1 MKTIIKLLLGIFIFF
16 ISINSLTAQKQERL
30 SAIEIKL
37 MELAKSNPGLI
48 EKVDLSV
55 TNVSLQEFIRGLG
68 VSNNL
73 NISIDPGLKL
83 SITNNF
89 SNVTVMDIILFLVE
103 KYDLEIN
110 FIGSI
115 MSFSQYSI
123 PLPEPVI
130 YVPKRLAITYNS
142 ASDILGLDLK
152 DDSLYLVTKEITRL
166 SQKNVV
172 HAPYLGQKVVNGFI
186 QNISFENSL
195 EKFAFANDLKITKT
209 EDNSYLIEKKDAETN
224 VPVGKSEKNNKKG
237 NYQSI
242 NTGGADFN
250 IKVDN
255 NLLTVDAVNIPILDI
270 ISGVSFETGKN
281 YFLFS
286 EPKGNATLKIKNVSY
301 DQFLS
306 YLLNG
311 TDFTFRK
318 EGEIY
323 LMGDR
328 NLEGLR
334 ATKVVQLQNRTI
346 DKVIDFIPVDLKKGV
361 EIKTFPDLNSFILSG
376 SLPRIVEIETF
387 IRDID
392 RVVPVIMIE
401 VILVDFKKNRTVS
414 TGINAG
420 LKDAPVTSGGKI
432 SPGIDFTFSASSI
445 NNLISIFNGFGVFN
459 LGKVTPNFYL
469 SIKALEEQGI
479 LNTRSTPKLAT
490 LNGNEAKMSIGKTEY
505 YLEISNNVIGSQNP
519 QNIISQQYKS
529 VNADLSLTIKPIV
542 SGDDQITLDIRVQQ
556 SDFTA
561 RINPNAPPGTVK
573 RDFQSLIR
581 VKNEEMI
588 ILGGLEE
595 ESTSDTG
602 SGLPLLSRIPVLK
615 WIFSSRINS
624 KSKSKLNIFIKP
636 TIIY

>member
-1 MKTIIKLLLGIFIFF
+1 MKTIIKYYLIGIFILF
-16 ISINSLTAQKQERL
+16 ISVSSALAQTPERL
-30 SAIEIKL
+30 TVIESKL
-37 MELAKSNPGLI
+37 NELAKTNPGLV

-73 NISIDPGLKL
+73 NISIDPGIKI

-89 SNVTVMDIILFLVE
+89 SNVSIKDIILFLAE
-103 KYDLEIN
+103 KYELEIN

-115 MSFSQYSI
+115 MSFSEYSV
-123 PLPEPVI
+123 PVARPVI
-130 YVPKRLAITYNS
+130 YTPKKLVITYNNET
-142 ASDILGLDLK
+142 DILGLDLK
-152 DDSLYLVTKEITRL
+152 EDSLFMVAKEITRL

-172 HAPYLGQKVVNGFI
+172 LSPSLIQKTVNGFI

-195 EKFAFANDLKITKT
+195 DKLAFANDLKITKT
-209 EDNSYLIEKKDAETN
+209 EDNSYLIEKKDAETTISS
-224 VPVGKSEKNNKKG
+224 VSKSEKNNKKG
-237 NYQSI
+237 NYQLNNVS
-242 NTGGADFN
+242 DLY
-250 IKVDN
+250 IKIDDG
-255 NLLTVDAVNIPILDI
+255 LLTVDASNIPILDI

-286 EPKGNATLKIKNVSY
+286 EPKGNATLKIKNVDY
-301 DQFLS
+301 EQFLT

-311 TDFTFRK
+311 TDFTFKK

-328 NLEGLR
+328 NMEGLR
-334 ATKVVQLQNRTI
+334 STRVVQLQNRTI
-346 DKVIDFIPVDLKKGV
+346 DKVIEFIPPDLKKGV
-361 EIKTFPDLNSFILSG
+361 DIKTFPDLNSLILSG
-376 SLPRIVEIETF
+376 SLPRITEIESF

-420 LKDAPVTSGGKI
+420 VGEAPVSSGGRI
-432 SPGIDFTFSASSI
+432 SPGIDFTFSASSL
-445 NNLISIFNGFGVFN
+445 NNLISTFNGFGIFN
-459 LGKVTPNFYL
+459 LGMVTPNFYL
-469 SIKALEEQGI
+469 SLKALEEQGV

-519 QNIISQQYKS
+519 QNIISQNYKS

-595 ESTSDTG
+595 EASNESATG
-602 SGLPLLSRIPVLK
+602 FPLLSRIPVLK
-615 WIFSSRINS
+615 WIFSSRLRS